1 MGPGPAFD
9 SKTSDV
15 LEGNTKCFG
24 LPESRS
30 QKERVALFQ
39 VPTVGQHLALCTVSS
54 WRRFRE
60 GRLRE
65 REVTCARSHSFPESN
80 LRSVSIVTLSG
91 GGSLLLLYPS

>member
-15 LEGNTKCFG
+15 LEGNTKCCG

-30 QKERVALFQ
+30 QKERVVLFQ

-54 WRRFRE
+54 WRR
-60 GRLRE
+60 LRE

-80 LRSVSIVTLSG
+80 VRFVSIVTLSG
-91 GGSLLLLYPS
+91 GGSLPLMYPS